1 MASLSFKD
9 LRKSYGKV
17 EIVKGFDLE
26 MSDGEFVVLLGAS
39 GCGKSTILRMV
50 AGLETISSGQICMDE
65 KCLNDVDPKD
75 RDLAMVFQSYAL
87 YPHMTV
93 YENIAFALKVQGVKK
108 KEIKKSVDW
117 AAEMLQLTDYLHRK
131 PKQLSGGQRQRVAMG
146 RAMVRTPK
154 LFLFDEPLSNLDAK
168 LRGKMRA
175 EIKDMHHKLGVTTLY
190 VTHDQVEAMTL
201 ADRIVIMNKGVTAQ
215 IGTPYEV
222 FTQPKNQFV
231 ASFIGSPSMNMIPV
245 TAKQQD
251 GEWLLELAG
260 QVIKAPEK
268 FVGKLQEGQALTLGI
283 RPNDIHLH
291 EKQLEASHVIAAKAT
306 FSDSELLGA
315 TMHVKAEMGGQ
326 NIVIEAP
333 AEHGKLPKSLEIFLD
348 ATFVHLFDA
357 ETQKSLAQP

>member
-17 EIVKGFDLE
+17 EIVKGFNLD
-26 MSDGEFVVLLGAS
+26 MGDGEFVVLLGAS

-50 AGLETISSGQICMDE
+50 AGLETITSGDISMGE
-65 KCLNDVDPKD
+65 KCLNTVDPKD

-93 YENIAFALKVQGVKK
+93 YENIAFGLKMQGKNK
-108 KEIKKSVDW
+108 LEIKKSVDW
-117 AAEMLQLTDYLHRK
+117 AAEMLQLTDYLDRR

-201 ADRIVIMNKGVTAQ
+201 ADRIVVMNKGITAQ

-222 FTQPKNQFV
+222 FTQPANKFV
-231 ASFIGSPSMNMIPV
+231 ASFIGSPTMNMIPATV
-245 TAKQQD
+245 NQ
-251 GEWLLELAG
+251 E
-260 QVIKAPEK
+260 
-268 FVGKLQEGQALTLGI
+268 QEGWTLSLSDQKIDLPAKFLGKVTNGQAVTLGV

-291 EKQLEASHVIAAKAT
+291 QHQLEAGHGIEAKCKLI
-306 FSDSELLGA
+306 DHELLGA
-315 TMHVKAEMGGQ
+315 TMLIKAELGGEQ
-326 NIVIEAP
+326 IIIETP
-333 AEHGKLPKSLEIFLD
+333 AEHGSLEGAINVYLDSQFL
-348 ATFVHLFDA
+348 HMFDI
-357 ETQKSLAQP
+357 ESQLSLA